1 TPLER
6 SLGSIA
12 GINTMTSNSSQGTTR
27 IILQFD
33 LDRDINGAA
42 REVQAAI
49 NASRN
54 LLPSGMRSMPT
65 YKKVNPSQAPIM
77 VLSMTSTVLEKGQL
91 YDLASTI
98 LSQSLSQVS
107 GVGEVQ
113 IGGSSLPA
121 VRIEL
126 EPQMLS
132 QYGVSLDDV
141 RTAITS
147 TNVRR
152 PKGFVEDDQHNWQVQ
167 ANDQLETAE
176 DYAPLIIRYKDG
188 ATLRLKDVAKVSDA
202 VEDRYNSGFY
212 NNDRAVLLVVNRQ
225 AGANIIET
233 VAQIKAQLPA
243 LRAVLP
249 ASVSLNIAMDRSPV
263 IKATLH
269 EAEMTL
275 LIAVVLVVMVVFLF
289 LGSFRASLIPTL
301 AV

>member
-1 TPLER
+1 
-6 SLGSIA
+6 
-12 GINTMTSNSSQGTTR
+12 M
-27 IILQFD
+27 
-33 LDRDINGAA
+33 
-42 REVQAAI
+42 
-49 NASRN
+49 
-54 LLPSGMRSMPT
+54 PSGMRSMPT

-249 ASVSLNIAMDRSPV
+249 A
-263 IKATLH
+263 
-269 EAEMTL
+269 
-275 LIAVVLVVMVVFLF
+275 
-289 LGSFRASLIPTL
+289 
-301 AV
+301 